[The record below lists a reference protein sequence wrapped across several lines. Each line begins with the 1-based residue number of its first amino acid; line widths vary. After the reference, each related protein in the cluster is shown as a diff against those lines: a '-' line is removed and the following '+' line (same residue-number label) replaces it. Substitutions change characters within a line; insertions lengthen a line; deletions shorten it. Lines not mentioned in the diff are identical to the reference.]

1 MQPFAPGAGVMT
13 VLWEKRL
20 NQVHRLTL
28 LIIKKVLDT
37 NEVRFITNP
46 EMVTERRTAV
56 NVNVTL
62 LT

>member
-1 MQPFAPGAGVMT
+1 M
-13 VLWEKRL
+13 
-20 NQVHRLTL
+20 HRLTV

-56 NVNVTL
+56 NVNVIL